1 MNVRNFTLTTSLK
14 TLAILVSCCL
24 IQINALSIKHHV
36 MLGYVDMREAC
47 IWVQTET
54 PCRVMLSVSIQ
65 GSKAKSTIY
74 ETATEGE
81 FAYVKHMIVP
91 NLEPA
96 TTYQYT
102 LAFAA
107 NGENYGEASEPYSF
121 TTQALWQYRTDPPTF
136 RMATGSCAFINEE
149 AYDRPGKPYGGN
161 YEIFESIAAKDPD
174 LMLWLGDNIY
184 LREVDFAA
192 KSGIAHRYSHAR
204 ELPEMQKLLSACA
217 HYAIWDD
224 HDFGPNDADRSYVHQ
239 DWTFEAFKQFW
250 ANPSYGI
257 PGKPNPGGI
266 TTQFQWSDIDFFL
279 LDNRSYRIP
288 MNVVG
293 SDEPT
298 ILGDDQINW
307 LIEALRYSRAPFK
320 IITMGGQFLNT
331 EKKFENY
338 AVWEKERQRIIDA
351 IEANHIT
358 GVVFLSGDRH
368 CGELS
373 ELKIADDNVIYDLTV
388 SPLTSTAYDNT
399 KENNTLRVEQTIIP
413 QRHFATLEFSGPAGK
428 RVMKIATWDASG
440 KLIYEKEIPQPTKP

>member
-1 MNVRNFTLTTSLK
+1 MNRRFILKASLTL
-14 TLAILVSCCL
+14 VF
-24 IQINALSIKHHV
+24 ALLFQLCSFAFEYHV

-47 IWVQTET
+47 IWVQTEN
-54 PCRVMLSVSIQ
+54 PCKISVSVNIQ
-65 GSKAKSTIY
+65 GSKSKSMII
-74 ETATEGE
+74 ESSTEGE
-81 FAYVKHMIVP
+81 FAFIQHIILP

-96 TTYQYT
+96 TTYDYT
-102 LAFAA
+102 LAFAPD
-107 NGENYGEASEPYSF
+107 NQNYTASSEPYHF
-121 TTQALWQYRTDPPTF
+121 TTQALWQYRTDPPNF
-136 RMATGSCAFINEE
+136 RLATGSCAFINEE
-149 AYDRPGKPYGGN
+149 QYDRPGKPYGGN
-161 YEIFESIAAKDPD
+161 YEIFESIAAKNPD

-204 ELPEMQKLLSACA
+204 ALPEMQKLLSACA

-239 DWTFEAFKQFW
+239 DWTFEAFKNFW

-257 PGKPNPGGI
+257 PGKPIPGGI
-266 TTQFQWSDIDFFL
+266 TTQFHWSDVEFFL

-288 MNVVG
+288 TNVVG
-293 SDEPT
+293 SEEPT
-298 ILGDDQINW
+298 ILGNDQINW

-338 AVWEKERQRIIDA
+338 SVWEKERQRILDA
-351 IEANHIT
+351 IQANNIQ

-373 ELKIADDNVIYDLTV
+373 ELKLTNDNVVYDLTV

-399 KENNTLRVEQTIIP
+399 KENNTLRVMKTLIP
-413 QRHFATLEFSGPAGK
+413 QRHFATLDFSGPAGK
-428 RVMKIATWDASG
+428 RVMKISTWDTTG
-440 KLIYEKEIPQPTKP
+440 KLLYEKEIAQPIKP